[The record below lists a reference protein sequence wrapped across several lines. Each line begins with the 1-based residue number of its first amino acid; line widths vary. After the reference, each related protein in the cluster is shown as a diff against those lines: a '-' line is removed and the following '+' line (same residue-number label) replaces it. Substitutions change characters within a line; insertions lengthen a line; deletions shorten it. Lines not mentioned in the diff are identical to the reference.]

1 MAYKGTDIKFAV
13 KLTADGF
20 DMDTDNWELTVMCA
34 NGRDKFEISKED
46 CERVPALSDDPDS
59 SDSEE
64 EEGTWYAIVKTANLA
79 VGQLRVISKAYIVD
93 AAAEGGVRQDI
104 AVANLTKLENP

>member
-20 DMDTDNWELTVMCA
+20 NMDTDDWDLLVVS
-34 NGRDKFEISKED
+34 GRTRFPISKSD

-64 EEGTWYAIVKTANLA
+64 EEGTWYAIVKTDNLA
-79 VGQLRVISKAYIVD
+79 VGQLNVISTAYIVD
-93 AAAEGGVRQDI
+93 AAAEGGVRKDVD
-104 AVANLTKLENP
+104 VAKLTKLELAY